1 MQRIIYNKYN
11 MLFPEVMIMFTKR
24 VLAIHDLCSF
34 GRCSLTAV
42 VPVISAMGFQV
53 CPLPTSLSSNNI
65 TYPTCYSS
73 DVLPDTRLF
82 MEKWEEIGC
91 SYQAIYSG
99 FLSDFQQIQIV
110 REAIS
115 RFSDEDTLVVIDPV
129 MSFDDHPLPS
139 YTPDMIEN
147 MRSLIRQATVITPT
161 LMEACMLTGTPVV
174 PSSPS
179 LKDVLRLCHLL
190 SSLGPRYIVITRI
203 PASDIKINSVSFDGL
218 THTYDECRIHRTRKC
233 VDGLNDLFASVLTG
247 ALLRNHSIH
256 MSMRLS
262 LDFLSYALD
271 YTRQA
276 GSDARE
282 GIQIEPCLRQLLK
295 I

>member
-1 MQRIIYNKYN
+1 
-11 MLFPEVMIMFTKR
+11 MIMFTKR

-34 GRCSLTAV
+34 GRCSLTAA

-53 CPLPTSLSSNNI
+53 CPLPTTLSSNNI
-65 TYPTCYSS
+65 TYPSYYSS

-82 MEKWEEIGC
+82 MKKWEEIGC
-91 SYQAIYSG
+91 SYQAICSG

-110 REAIS
+110 RDAIG
-115 RFSDEDTLVVIDPV
+115 RFSDEDTLIVVDPV
-129 MSFDDHPLPS
+129 MSFAGRPLPV
-139 YTPDMIEN
+139 YTKDMIAK
-147 MRSLIRQATVITPT
+147 MRTLIRKATVITPT
-161 LMEACMLTGTPVV
+161 LMEACMLTNTPVI
-174 PSSPS
+174 PDAFS
-179 LKDVLRLCHLL
+179 LKDVLRLCHQL
-190 SSLGPRYIVITRI
+190 SSLGPRYVVITRI
-203 PASDIKINSVSFDGL
+203 PASDVKIKNVSFDGT
-218 THTYDECRIHRTRKC
+218 THTYDECQIYRVRKQ
-233 VDGLNDLFASVLTG
+233 VDGLSDLFASVLTG

-256 MSMRLS
+256 MAMRLS

>member
-1 MQRIIYNKYN
+1 
-11 MLFPEVMIMFTKR
+11 MFTKR

-34 GRCSLTAV
+34 GRCSLTAA

-53 CPLPTSLSSNNI
+53 CPLPTTLSSNNI
-65 TYPTCYSS
+65 TYPSYYSS

-82 MEKWEEIGC
+82 MKKWEEIGC

-110 REAIS
+110 RDAIG
-115 RFSDEDTLVVIDPV
+115 RFSDEDTLIVVDPV
-129 MSFDDHPLPS
+129 MSFAGRPLPV
-139 YTPDMIEN
+139 YTKDMIAK
-147 MRSLIRQATVITPT
+147 MRTLIRKATVITPT
-161 LMEACMLTGTPVV
+161 LMEACMLTNTPVI
-174 PSSPS
+174 PDAFS
-179 LKDVLRLCHLL
+179 LKDVLRLCHQL
-190 SSLGPRYIVITRI
+190 SSLGPRYVVITRI
-203 PASDIKINSVSFDGL
+203 PASDVKIKNVSFDGT
-218 THTYDECRIHRTRKC
+218 THTYDEYQIYRVRKQ
-233 VDGLNDLFASVLTG
+233 VDGLSDLFASVLTG

-256 MSMRLS
+256 MAMRLS

>member
-1 MQRIIYNKYN
+1 
-11 MLFPEVMIMFTKR
+11 MFTKR

-53 CPLPTSLSSNNI
+53 CPLPTTLSSNNI
-65 TYPTCYSS
+65 TYQTCYSS
-73 DVLPDTRLF
+73 DVFSDTRLF

-99 FLSDFQQIQIV
+99 FLSDFQQMQIV
-110 REAIS
+110 WEAIR
-115 RFSDEDTLVVIDPV
+115 RFSDENTLVVIDPV
-129 MSFDDHPLPS
+129 MSFAGRPLPVYS
-139 YTPDMIEN
+139 QDMIEK
-147 MRSLIRQATVITPT
+147 MRTLIRKATVITPT
-161 LMEACMLTGTPVV
+161 LIEACMLTGTPVV
-174 PSSPS
+174 PSFPS
-179 LKDVLRLCHLL
+179 LKDVLRLCHQL
-190 SSLGPRYIVITRI
+190 SSLGPRYVVITRI
-203 PASDIKINSVSFDGL
+203 PASDIKIKNVSFDGT
-218 THTYDECRIHRTRKC
+218 THTYDECQIYRVRKQ
-233 VDGLNDLFASVLTG
+233 VDGLSDLFASVLTG

-256 MSMRLS
+256 MAMRLS

>member
-1 MQRIIYNKYN
+1 
-11 MLFPEVMIMFTKR
+11 MIMFTKR

-34 GRCSLTAV
+34 GRCSLTAA

-53 CPLPTSLSSNNI
+53 CPLPTTLSSNNI
-65 TYPTCYSS
+65 TYPSYYSS
-73 DVLPDTRLF
+73 DVFPDTRLF
-82 MEKWEEIGC
+82 MKKWEEIGC

-110 REAIS
+110 RDAIG
-115 RFSDEDTLVVIDPV
+115 RFSDEDTLIVVDPV
-129 MSFDDHPLPS
+129 MSFAGRPLPV
-139 YTPDMIEN
+139 YTKDMIAK
-147 MRSLIRQATVITPT
+147 MRTLIRKATVITPT
-161 LMEACMLTGTPVV
+161 LMEACMLTNTPVI
-174 PSSPS
+174 PDAFS
-179 LKDVLRLCHLL
+179 LKDVLRLCHQL
-190 SSLGPRYIVITRI
+190 SSLGPRYVVITRI
-203 PASDIKINSVSFDGL
+203 PASDVKIKNVSFDGT
-218 THTYDECRIHRTRKC
+218 THTYDECQIYRVRKQ
-233 VDGLNDLFASVLTG
+233 VDGLSDLFASVLTG

-256 MSMRLS
+256 MAMRLS

>member
-1 MQRIIYNKYN
+1 
-11 MLFPEVMIMFTKR
+11 MIMFTKR

-34 GRCSLTAV
+34 GRCSLTAA

-53 CPLPTSLSSNNI
+53 CPLPTTLSSNNI
-65 TYPTCYSS
+65 TYPSYYSS

-82 MEKWEEIGC
+82 MKKWEEIGC

-110 REAIS
+110 RDAIG
-115 RFSDEDTLVVIDPV
+115 RFSDEDTLIVVDPV
-129 MSFDDHPLPS
+129 MSFAGRPLPV
-139 YTPDMIEN
+139 YTKDMIAK
-147 MRSLIRQATVITPT
+147 MRTLIRKATVITPT
-161 LMEACMLTGTPVV
+161 LMEACMLTNTPVI
-174 PSSPS
+174 PDAFS
-179 LKDVLRLCHLL
+179 LKDVLRLCHQL
-190 SSLGPRYIVITRI
+190 SSLGPRYVVITRI
-203 PASDIKINSVSFDGL
+203 PASDVKIKNVSFDGT
-218 THTYDECRIHRTRKC
+218 THTYDEYQIYRVRKQ
-233 VDGLNDLFASVLTG
+233 VDGLSDLFASVLTG

-256 MSMRLS
+256 MAMRLS

>member
-1 MQRIIYNKYN
+1 
-11 MLFPEVMIMFTKR
+11 MFTKR

-53 CPLPTSLSSNNI
+53 CPLPTTLSSNNI

-73 DVLPDTRLF
+73 DVLSDTRLF

-99 FLSDFQQIQIV
+99 FLSDFQQMQIV
-110 REAIS
+110 WEAIR
-115 RFSDEDTLVVIDPV
+115 RFSDENTLVVIDPV
-129 MSFDDHPLPS
+129 MSFAGRPLPVYS
-139 YTPDMIEN
+139 QDMIEK
-147 MRSLIRQATVITPT
+147 MRTLIRKATVITPT
-161 LMEACMLTGTPVV
+161 LIEACMLTGTPVV
-174 PSSPS
+174 PSFPS
-179 LKDVLRLCHLL
+179 LKDVLRLCHQL
-190 SSLGPRYIVITRI
+190 SSLGPRYVVITRI
-203 PASDIKINSVSFDGL
+203 PASDIKIKNVSFDGT
-218 THTYDECRIHRTRKC
+218 THTYDECQIYRVRKQ
-233 VDGLNDLFASVLTG
+233 VDGLSDLFASVLTG

-256 MSMRLS
+256 MAMRLS